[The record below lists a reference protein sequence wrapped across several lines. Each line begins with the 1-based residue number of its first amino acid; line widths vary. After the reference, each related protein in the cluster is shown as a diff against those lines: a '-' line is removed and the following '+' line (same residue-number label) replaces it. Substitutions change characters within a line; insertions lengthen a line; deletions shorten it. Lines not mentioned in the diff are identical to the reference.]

1 MKAIYRSGFFTTL
14 FVWASLAGLVAT
26 AQPTP
31 TPNDTLVSVRISSD
45 NRVTFQLYAPE
56 ADQVAVTGDWKWEPQ
71 PMTRQ
76 EGGVWSLTVGPLTP
90 DLYTYVFFVDGVRV
104 IDPKN
109 TTIKEGMRSLESLFE
124 LPGEGAEFMEVREVP
139 HGVVSTVWYPSS
151 SLGVTRRMHVYTP
164 PGYSDSGDPYP
175 VLYLLHGGGD
185 SDAAWTTV
193 GRANFILDNLLA
205 EGKIRPMVVVMPAGH
220 TPRPGSPMGAG
231 PDQDPF
237 SQDLLQDVIPYVEQH
252 FNVSTR
258 SEDRAISGLSMGGV
272 QTLNIGLFNPDK
284 FAYVL
289 PMSTGY
295 FPPAIEEMKQKHSE
309 ALKNSGFNDKVKLF
323 WIATGTDDALV
334 APNNKATLELLD
346 QLGIRYEFHEVPGGH
361 TWHVWRRLL
370 AHFAPMLFR

>member
-1 MKAIYRSGFFTTL
+1 MKATYSSGLFTIIYF
-14 FVWASLAGLVAT
+14 WASMAGWIAT
-26 AQPTP
+26 AQPAP
-31 TPNDTLVSVRISSD
+31 TPNDTLVSVRILPD

-56 ADQVAVTGDWKWEPQ
+56 AGTVAVSGDFKWEPE

-76 EGGVWSLTVGPLTP
+76 ESGVWSVTLGPLTP
-90 DLYTYVFFVDGVRV
+90 DVYTYTFSVDGMRI

-109 TTIKEGMRSLESLFE
+109 TSIKEGLRSLESLFE
-124 LPGEGAEFMEVREVP
+124 LPGEGAAFLAVREVP

-151 SLGVTRRMHVYTP
+151 SLDLTRRMHVYTP
-164 PGYSDSGDPYP
+164 PGYSTTGDPYP

-185 SDAAWTTV
+185 NDAGWTTV

-205 EGKIRPMVVVMPAGH
+205 DGKIRPMVVVMPAGH

-258 SEDRAISGLSMGGV
+258 SEDRALSGLSMGGV
-272 QTLNIGLFNPDK
+272 QTLNIGLFNPDR
-284 FAYVL
+284 FAYIL

-295 FPPAIEEMKQKHSE
+295 FPPAINE
-309 ALKNSGFNDKVKLF
+309 LKEKYGDVLRNSGFNDQVKLF

-346 QLGIRYEFHEVPGGH
+346 QLGIQYDYHEVPGSH
-361 TWHVWRRLL
+361 SWHVWRRLL
-370 AHFAPMLFR
+370 AEFAPMLFR